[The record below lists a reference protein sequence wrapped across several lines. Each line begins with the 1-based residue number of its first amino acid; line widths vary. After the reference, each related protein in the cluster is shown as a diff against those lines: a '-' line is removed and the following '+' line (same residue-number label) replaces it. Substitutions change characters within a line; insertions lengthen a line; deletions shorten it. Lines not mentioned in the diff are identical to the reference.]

1 MKDDTM
7 NDMAPVDK
15 KVTPLT
21 VFQTELLKF
30 KGGQKRKNFLTIV
43 LPLILIAL
51 VVAGYFTFYYYKLQN
66 EKKALNADL
75 ANIIK
80 LNEEILIRNQEQGIR
95 VPDVLVTD
103 ANNKIEETKL
113 NGKYGISREE
123 LDKIKNANQ

>member
-1 MKDDTM
+1 M

-30 KGGQKRKNFLTIV
+30 KGGQKRKNFLTVGVPI
-43 LPLILIAL
+43 IIIAL
-51 VVAGYFTFYYYKLQN
+51 LVGGYFTYYYLKLQS

-75 ANIIK
+75 ANIVK
-80 LNEEILIRNQEQGIR
+80 LNEEILLKNQEQGIR
-95 VPDVLVTD
+95 VPDALVTE

-123 LDKIKNANQ
+123 LDKIKNSNQ